1 MLEAYVCGFLT
12 PFAIGLVIVIWS
24 IATTNLSEK

>member
-12 PFAIGLVIVIWS
+12 PFAIGLVIVLWS
-24 IATTNLSEK
+24 ILTSNFKE